1 MSIYKKLLKIQGMNL
16 SVSKDATN
24 PHFKSKYMDL
34 DSIIEVF
41 SPVLAKE
48 GILIFNRSESSILY
62 TSLYDTESDT
72 SVTSEF
78 AINNSDPQK
87 RGAEITYGRRYN
99 LQQLL
104 NIQAEDDDGNKAS
117 GDTKEEDNK
126 PWFSQANLEAL
137 AKVMDRFGS
146 IDECIKSAR
155 DKYKVSNKA
164 KEAIIHAYNTGEITK
179 I

>member
-1 MSIYKKLLKIQGMNL
+1 MNL

-48 GILIFNRSESSILY
+48 WILIFNRSESSILY
-62 TSLYDTESDT
+62 TSLYDTETDT
-72 SVTSEF
+72 SITSEF

-117 GDTKEEDNK
+117 WENFASKEEDNK

-137 AKVMDRFGS
+137 TMDRFGS
-146 IDECIKSAR
+146 IDECIKYAR

-164 KEAIIHAYNTGEITK
+164 KDAIIHAYNTWEITK